1 MNKLFLFYF
10 FVCPHQTY
18 LYQSIY
24 TQKFVLDSF
33 NAANHNHNIS
43 LHAERCSIVPLE
55 PLIPL
60 IVKKIVAHP
69 SVSGRWKEQQETA
82 KFARERISFHVLFYV
97 LCESLD
103 PLFTDVQIRLINLT
117 VVSWFL
123 ESRRSLLANL
133 KFGSKVFHKA
143 STYKSNINRNSSLSS
158 EEYFPVRI
166 IAE

>member
-1 MNKLFLFYF
+1 MLRKSHRL
-10 FVCPHQTY
+10 
-18 LYQSIY
+18 
-24 TQKFVLDSF
+24 
-33 NAANHNHNIS
+33 
-43 LHAERCSIVPLE
+43 
-55 PLIPL
+55 
-60 IVKKIVAHP
+60 VAHP

-158 EEYFPVRI
+158 EEYFPVMNNCWIIKISTILCAIHNSWTWSNFSRI
-166 IAE
+166 IIIFFTEISFLFRFI